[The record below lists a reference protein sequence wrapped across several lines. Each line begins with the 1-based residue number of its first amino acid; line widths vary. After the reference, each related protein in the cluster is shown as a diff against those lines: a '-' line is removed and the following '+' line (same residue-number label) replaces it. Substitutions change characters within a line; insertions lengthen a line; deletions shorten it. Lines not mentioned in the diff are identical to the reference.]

1 MKRTSPAWAAA
12 LTLTAGLAL
21 AALPAHAL
29 QGGTA
34 TSSFAVVGEI
44 GGTSGVL
51 IADNWVLTAAHV
63 AKGVSTGATT
73 FSSSLGTSV
82 ISQVV
87 LFSNEAFP
95 ANDIALVRLS
105 TSISG
110 EHAVLNDTVI
120 QNSQVSTLGTLTA
133 ASAQNQQPR
142 GYASTT
148 AIAATTTDDVDTG
161 SHTVNWLITQGATVQ
176 GGDSG
181 SGLFLGQVS
190 DSSGAVL
197 LGIASALITF
207 DDGSPSLSGYV
218 QVSAYKS
225 WIDST
230 LSIYG
235 GQQATWV
242 SAVPEPS
249 LPALII
255 AGGLIAAVMVRR
267 GQRVTR

>member
-1 MKRTSPAWAAA
+1 MKRSLPAWATA
-12 LTLTAGLAL
+12 LTVATGLSL
-21 AALPAHAL
+21 ATLPAHAL

-34 TSSFAVVGEI
+34 TSNFAVVGEI
-44 GGTSGVL
+44 GSTSGVL

-63 AKGVSTGATT
+63 AKGVSTGTTT

-95 ANDIALVRLS
+95 AHDIALVRLS

-120 QNSQVSTLGTLTA
+120 QDSQVGNLGPLTA
-133 ASAQNQQPR
+133 ASAQNQQPK
-142 GYASTT
+142 GYASTM
-148 AIAATTTDDVDTG
+148 AIAARDEVDTG
-161 SHTVNWLITQGATVQ
+161 SNTVNWLITQGATVQ

-181 SGLFLGQVS
+181 SALFLGQVS

-207 DDGSPSLSGYV
+207 DDGSPSLSAYV
-218 QVSAYKS
+218 QVSAYKG

-230 LSIYG
+230 LSTYG

-249 LPALII
+249 LPALVMAGVLI
-255 AGGLIAAVMVRR
+255 AGVMARR
-267 GQRVTR
+267 GQRVTL